1 MKKSLIALAVA
12 GVVSAPAFAATS
24 NVDVYG
30 VMRMSVDHS
39 DVKATDRDA
48 WSINDRV
55 SRIGFKGSEDLGG
68 GLKAVW
74 QIEQQLSATDP
85 VSPTSASTST
95 STSTSTGGIT
105 TTTATTTTTTTT
117 ADSAFGGANLRNTFI
132 GLSGGFGTV
141 LVGRHD
147 TPYKL
152 GGSADL
158 FADTAADSQ
167 RAGAAGIIGRN
178 GFDTRANGTV
188 AYVSPDFSGFHFAA
202 AVIPGEEAGGTAAT
216 NDANGLMDA
225 YSLMGAYA
233 NGPLKMTLAYER
245 LSKDML
251 NTTDSK
257 HATKFNIGYKIGDI
271 GLGYTLERSKD
282 GTAAG
287 NNTDTG
293 HLASVSYGMG
303 PITLMGQYGQFNNKE
318 ANAVAAGV
326 QNDMTRWTVGA
337 AYALSKRTSAY
348 AAYNI
353 DDTKNT
359 DVTATGQTGDVKTLT
374 IGMNHSF

>member
-12 GVVSAPAFAATS
+12 GAFAAPAFAATS

-30 VMRMSVDHS
+30 TIRMSVDHN

-48 WSINDRV
+48 WSINDRI

-74 QIEQQLSATDP
+74 QIEQQMQITDP
-85 VSPTSASTST
+85 KTDASDTVASTANAGAGT
-95 STSTSTGGIT
+95 
-105 TTTATTTTTTTT
+105 
-117 ADSAFGGANLRNTFI
+117 AFGGANLRNTFV
-132 GLSGGFGTV
+132 GLAGGFGTV

-188 AYVSPDFSGFHFAA
+188 AYVSPDWSGFHFAA

-216 NDANGLMDA
+216 NDANGLMDS
-225 YSLMGAYA
+225 YSLVGVYA
-233 NGPLKMTLAYER
+233 NGPLKMTLGYER
-245 LSKDML
+245 LGADAL
-251 NTTDSK
+251 NVADSK

-271 GLGYTLERSKD
+271 GLGYTIERSKD

-293 HLASVSYGMG
+293 HLASISYGMG

-318 ANAVAAGV
+318 ANVALAGI

-337 AYALSKRTSAY
+337 AYALSKRTNAY

-353 DDTKNT
+353 DDMKNT
-359 DVTATGQTGDVKTLT
+359 DATATGQTADAKTLT
-374 IGMNHSF
+374 IGVNHSF